1 MKSNLNEDELDMKEP
16 RKHQEDAEA
25 EVGFLSRGETE
36 LKIDRSGLQRYL
48 PQCLQFAFA
57 EKSAESLYREYYR
70 IEKRRNTKT
79 LLMVITIVDIVLL
92 ATYAGAFSVREA
104 GHLAGQVLFLAASLV
119 VLLLLFIIVRCFSA
133 KLPSK
138 LWEAIPFVAWLIQL
152 GHLVCDMWLYR
163 VPRMP
168 ADSVAWALLYTYTVY
183 ALMPMRLGP
192 CLGLSLAMAFVHML
206 VVGVL
211 PRPIDFTENQLCAN
225 VLLFVVANLLGTL
238 SYFFLERR
246 QRRAFLETRQSLEAK
261 LVLEEESQEQERL
274 LLSVLPQHVAAE
286 IREDLGAVVTGQF
299 KKIYMSRHENVSILF
314 ADIVGFTAI
323 SSTCTAPELVKILN
337 ELFAR
342 FDKLSEK
349 YHQLRIKILGDCYYC
364 ISGAP
369 EERPDHAVL
378 CVHMGLSMV
387 DAIKSVREKTNS
399 GVDMRVGIH
408 TGAILAGVMGQRQ
421 WQFDVYSRD
430 VVLANKMESSGMPGR
445 VHISQKTLSFLKG
458 EFEVTPG
465 DGMSREETL
474 RTASLDTYFIVRVL
488 KPYPV
493 GTLDEKTEQNGR
505 SGKDD
510 ELSKL
515 TGNGDKNFEEDYKA
529 RLHEELLGRDTKG
542 HIRENANVL
551 TLSFKDTNLEQEFRK
566 IKDSVSVVSIS
577 GLPLILFFCSAAYF
591 LVMSGSLVSAACL
604 PSGTLLL
611 TAIALICIVPTGL
624 KAGPSFL
631 LRASNNIQERPGLRL
646 VVILI
651 MVLIWIV
658 VHILST
664 VYGNHWPVAEPAA
677 LPYYQQNI
685 SILNKLNASI
695 ASKYQQNL
703 SPAWTTHNF
712 PQYLTYFAV
721 LELIGLTVL
730 THLSH
735 LVKLAMTLFIA
746 LLQGCINT
754 LVVRESLDYYD
765 QRTYGVSDTDVVHSV
780 TLTVIVAI
788 IAVCLILI
796 NRQLEVTSRRLFLW
810 QKDVEEQRKKVADMR
825 IKNEALVYNILP
837 PHVAKHF
844 LGQHKKDEEL
854 YSKSYEAVGV
864 LFAAMPNFSDFYTE
878 DSVNNQG
885 LECLRFLNEVISDY
899 DALLDEP
906 RFKDIIKIKTIGST
920 YMAASGLTDDNYN
933 PNAPVREK
941 WAHLAQL
948 TDFALTLRETL
959 TNINKESFNNF
970 LLRMG
975 INQGPI
981 TAGVIGARKPH
992 YDMWGNTVNVAS
1004 RMESTGKAG
1013 CIQVVEE
1020 TAHILEEFDYVFEQR
1035 GLVAVKGK
1043 GNLMTYYLIGR
1054 KSETGKFPPKIIC
1067 DTTAIATS

>member
-1 MKSNLNEDELDMKEP
+1 
-16 RKHQEDAEA
+16 
-25 EVGFLSRGETE
+25 
-36 LKIDRSGLQRYL
+36 
-48 PQCLQFAFA
+48 
-57 EKSAESLYREYYR
+57 
-70 IEKRRNTKT
+70 
-79 LLMVITIVDIVLL
+79 
-92 ATYAGAFSVREA
+92 
-104 GHLAGQVLFLAASLV
+104 
-119 VLLLLFIIVRCFSA
+119 
-133 KLPSK
+133 
-138 LWEAIPFVAWLIQL
+138 
-152 GHLVCDMWLYR
+152 MWLYS

-168 ADSVAWALLYTYTVY
+168 GDSVAWALLYTYMVY
-183 ALMPMRLGP
+183 LLLPLRLSV
-192 CLGLSLAMAFVHML
+192 CLILSIVMAFVHL
-206 VVGVL
+206 LLVGVL
-211 PRPIDFTENQLCAN
+211 PKPIDFTENQLGAN
-225 VLLFVVANLLGTL
+225 VLLFVCANLLGTL

-261 LVLEEESQEQERL
+261 LVLEEESQEQELL
-274 LLSVLPQHVAAE
+274 LLSVLPAHVAAD
-286 IREDLGAVVTGQF
+286 IRNDLGEVVTGQF
-299 KKIYMSRHENVSILF
+299 KKIYMKRHENVSILF

-399 GVDMRVGIH
+399 GVDMRVGVH

-445 VHISQKTLSFLKG
+445 VHISEKTLSFLNG
-458 EFEVTPG
+458 EFEVTAG
-465 DGMSREETL
+465 DGMSREEAL
-474 RTASLDTYFIVRVL
+474 RSAGLETYFIVRVL
-488 KPYPV
+488 KPYPM

-505 SGKDD
+505 GGKDD
-510 ELSKL
+510 ETSKL
-515 TGNGDKNFEEDYKA
+515 TGDGEKNFLEDYKA

-542 HIRENANVL
+542 HIREHANIL
-551 TLSFKDTNLEQEFRK
+551 TLFFKNPVLEKEFRK
-566 IKDSVSVVSIS
+566 IKDTVSVVSLS
-577 GLPLILFFCSAAYF
+577 GLPLILFFCTAAYF
-591 LVMSGSLVSAACL
+591 LVMSGSIVAAVCL
-604 PSGTLLL
+604 PAGVLLL
-611 TAIALICIVPTGL
+611 SAVATICIVPVGL
-624 KAGPSFL
+624 KTGPPML
-631 LRASNNIQERPGLRL
+631 LRACNKILERPCLRFTI
-646 VVILI
+646 ILI
-651 MVLIWIV
+651 MVIIWCV

-664 VYGNHWPVAEPAA
+664 IYSNHWPQSVESIVAHTLVERF
-677 LPYYQQNI
+677 YQ
-685 SILNKLNASI
+685 NASSTRN
-695 ASKYQQNL
+695 ATF
-703 SPAWTTHNF
+703 PARYHQHNQDPTRTHNF

-735 LVKLAMTLFIA
+735 LAKFCLTVMIA
-746 LLQGCINT
+746 VIQGCINT
-754 LVVRESLDYYD
+754 LIVRESLDYYD
-765 QRTYGVSDTDVVHSV
+765 QRTYGVSDTNVVHSV
-780 TLTVIVAI
+780 TLTVIVVIVAI
-788 IAVCLILI
+788 CLILI
-796 NRQLEVTSRRLFLW
+796 NRQLEITSRRLFLW
-810 QKDVEEQRKKVADMR
+810 QKDVEAQREKVADMR
-825 IKNEALVYNILP
+825 VKNEALVYNILP

-844 LGQHKKDEEL
+844 LGQRKKDEEL

-899 DALLDEP
+899 DALLDQE
-906 RFKDIIKIKTIGST
+906 RFKAIIKIKTIGST
-920 YMAASGLTDDNYN
+920 YMAASGLTDDNYD
-933 PNAPVREK
+933 PNAPVKVK

-948 TDFALTLRETL
+948 TEFALTLKETL
-959 TNINKESFNNF
+959 ANINKESFNNF

-1020 TAHILEEFDYVFEQR
+1020 TARILEEFDYVFEQR
-1035 GLVAVKGK
+1035 GMVAVKGK
-1043 GNLMTYYLIGR
+1043 GNLMTYYLLGR
-1054 KSETGKFPPKIIC
+1054 KSDLKNSPVKSNLDDKP
-1067 DTTAIATS
+1067 AVATSSS